1 MPSLAIGPQRRATR
15 SWSSPSRASSQRAQV
30 SARGWTGPTIVDT
43 DISLSRKGSRPKI
56 KRGRNNTIANPDTVS
71 KRNRPPADPGAD
83 NDPITS
89 VDGPNDVHEDVSDA
103 KSKASTTGMDK
114 LWVSVAQSDT
124 GSENAHSTTYNVTDI
139 DRTTAVDGLNNDHKV
154 ATDAKSKVSTI
165 ATNKVGVNMNH
176 DNGVKIAT
184 DGLNDDNEDVKDKDE
199 SSAINNDNEYDDNS
213 NFEVI
218 NDGMDEKKN
227 HVSKVRLYSHCLHV
241 SPHWLLSWL

>member
-1 MPSLAIGPQRRATR
+1 
-15 SWSSPSRASSQRAQV
+15 
-30 SARGWTGPTIVDT
+30 
-43 DISLSRKGSRPKI
+43 
-56 KRGRNNTIANPDTVS
+56 VS

-103 KSKASTTGMDK
+103 KSKASTTGMDE
-114 LWVSVAQSDT
+114 LRVSVAQSDT

-139 DRTTAVDGLNNDHKV
+139 NRTTAVDGLNDDHKV

-176 DNGVKIAT
+176 DNGIEIAT

-199 SSAINNDNEYDDNS
+199 SSAIDDDNEYGDNV
-213 NFEVI
+213 NLEVT
-218 NDGMDEKKN
+218 NNGMDVDEN
-227 HVSKVRLYSHCLHV
+227 SVSKVRVYSHRLQLF
-241 SPHWLLSWL
+241 PP